1 MITTEETPEKKID
14 EHVIQREMTIT
25 HDDFFRLL
33 PKALENRVFEII
45 GDTVLVKFNVG
56 TLTIKLEAESVR
68 TIGSLTLP
76 ISSVTFSFE
85 NIAGDECLS
94 FFKDFDLAFQKGGG

>member
-1 MITTEETPEKKID
+1 
-14 EHVIQREMTIT
+14 MTIT

-33 PKALENRVFEII
+33 PRALENKEFEII
-45 GDTVLVKFNVG
+45 GDTVLVKLNVG
-56 TLTIKLEAESVR
+56 TLTITLEAESVR

-76 ISSVTFSFE
+76 VSRVTFSFE
-85 NIAGDECLS
+85 NIPGEERLG